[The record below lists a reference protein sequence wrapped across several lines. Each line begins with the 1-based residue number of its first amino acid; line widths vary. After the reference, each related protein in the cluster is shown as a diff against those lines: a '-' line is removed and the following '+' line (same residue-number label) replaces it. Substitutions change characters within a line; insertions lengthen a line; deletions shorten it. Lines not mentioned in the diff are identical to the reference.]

1 MGELKVTGGQVL
13 GIVCLLTVKSP
24 QNNIVHI
31 LGVRGRDAKGI
42 SIYREKIITLRKSQ
56 LKSLFRA

>member
-1 MGELKVTGGQVL
+1 ML

-24 QNNIVHI
+24 LNNIVHI
-31 LGVRGRDAKGI
+31 LGVRGGDAKGI

-56 LKSLFRA
+56 VKSLLLA